1 MKYSLK
7 LIFVFELLLLPLLLL
22 NTPGAIASEGDDP
35 VLGIDDNKY
44 HIRIELSQWEIR
56 AYDDVVAQQIA
67 DEKYGGDKAKAYDN
81 DEVKEVKH
89 RMGSFER
96 GSTIAIEVY
105 TTDVQHGFS
114 INEVGV
120 AIATIRPEPGEEF
133 GAPRGTEWDWPDE
146 DVTISAFCHIF
157 CGLGHP
163 DMKLKFVIGGGS
175 DELGPPVF
183 YAVIAINVII
193 FAFVGNKILNKLD

>member
-1 MKYSLK
+1 M
-7 LIFVFELLLLPLLLL
+7 LLPLLLL
-22 NTPGAIASEGDDP
+22 NTPGAVASEGDDP
-35 VLGIDDNKY
+35 VLGADGKY

-56 AYDDVVAQQIA
+56 AYDEVKAQQIA
-67 DEKYGGDKAKAYDN
+67 DDNYGGIKEQAYD
-81 DEVKEVKH
+81 DVETKH
-89 RMGSFER
+89 RMGSFDK
-96 GSTIAIEVY
+96 GSTIVIEVY

-114 INEVGV
+114 INEMGV

-133 GAPRGTEWDWPDE
+133 GAPRGTEWVWPDE
-146 DVTISAFCHIF
+146 DITISAFCHIF

-163 DMKLKFVIGGGS
+163 DMKLKFVIGKGS
-175 DELGPPVF
+175 VELGPPVF